1 MKLLIINTL
10 LSALITSD
18 LAHAALRGSV
28 YTSIKSSSDQCIPD
42 ERPQVHAGDSP
53 HSNRERFRLV
63 ERDAICIGTNH
74 LPYEVGVFTNVE
86 DSTECANKCI
96 KNAGWDLQPLL
107 RGINMMCD
115 TSECQCLYDQGTLND
130 RSARA
135 FDWSNHN
142 NRNRKGV
149 GAVDTLVS
157 PQRDANCFSLTSNS
171 NFFESMYEL
180 IQSDA
185 KSSSSS
191 SEDNQRINHRAWKW
205 GDSSSESEDSVSS
218 DDSNSTSFDSSS
230 DEYSSSSEDY
240 HRGANGR
247 LNDDSSSS
255 SDDNDYVRRVQ
266 PFNRHGHG
274 KGSSSSSEDLR
285 VASFVESSCYP
296 EGMSCGFPRP
306 GSCCAG
312 LRCRSVGFWPSTA
325 CLPEP

>member
-74 LPYEVGVFTNVE
+74 LPYEVGVFTNVQ
-86 DSTECANKCI
+86 DSTECTNKCI

-115 TSECQCLYDQGTLND
+115 TSECQCLYDMGTLND

-135 FDWSNHN
+135 FDWSNHK

-149 GAVDTLVS
+149 GAVDTIVS
-157 PQRDANCFSLTSNS
+157 PQRGANCFSLTSNS
-171 NFFESMYEL
+171 NFFESML
-180 IQSDA
+180 KLVQSDA

-191 SEDNQRINHRAWKW
+191 SEDNQRLNHRAWKW
-205 GDSSSESEDSVSS
+205 DDSSS
-218 DDSNSTSFDSSS
+218 DDSNSTSFDTSS

-240 HRGANGR
+240 HRGSNGR
-247 LNDDSSSS
+247 LNDDSSS
-255 SDDNDYVRRVQ
+255 SDDNDYVRRAQ
-266 PFNRHGHG
+266 PFYRHGHG
-274 KGSSSSSEDLR
+274 KVSSSSSGDMRDE
-285 VASFVESSCYP
+285 SFVQTDAKGFIGCMRIGQECSTSSD
-296 EGMSCGFPRP
+296 
-306 GSCCAG
+306 CCQDVNN
-312 LRCRSVGFWPSTA
+312 LRCEWYPSWGRSI
-325 CLPEP
+325 CLY

>member
-1 MKLLIINTL
+1 MKLLIINVNTL

-42 ERPQVHAGDSP
+42 ERPQVQAGDSP

-96 KNAGWDLQPLL
+96 KDAGWDLQPLL

-115 TSECQCLYDQGTLND
+115 TNECECLYDMGTLND

-157 PQRDANCFSLTSNS
+157 SQRGANCFSLTSNS

-185 KSSSSS
+185 NKATSSS
-191 SEDNQRINHRAWKW
+191 SEDNQRLNHRAWKW
-205 GDSSSESEDSVSS
+205 EDSSSETEDSMSS

-230 DEYSSSSEDY
+230 DGYSSSSEDY
-240 HRGANGR
+240 HRGGHR
-247 LNDDSSSS
+247 WVNDNSSSS
-255 SDDNDYVRRVQ
+255 SDDNYEHL
-266 PFNRHGHG
+266 NRHGHG
-274 KGSSSSSEDLR
+274 KVSASEYTR
-285 VASFVESSCYP
+285 AESFVEFSCRRK
-296 EGMSCGFPRP
+296 GQACGWHNGPL

-312 LRCRSVGFWPSTA
+312 LRCEMGLYGPGVCR
-325 CLPEP
+325 

>member
-74 LPYEVGVFTNVE
+74 LPYEVGVFTNVQ

-96 KNAGWDLQPLL
+96 KDAGWDLQPLL

-115 TSECQCLYDQGTLND
+115 TDECECLYDMGTLND

-142 NRNRKGV
+142 NRNRKGA

-157 PQRDANCFSLTSNS
+157 PQRGANCFSLTSNS
-171 NFFESMYEL
+171 NFYESMSRL

-185 KSSSSS
+185 KSSSMSS
-191 SEDNQRINHRAWKW
+191 SSKDNQRLNHRAWKW
-205 GDSSSESEDSVSS
+205 NDSSSESEDSMSS
-218 DDSNSTSFDSSS
+218 DDSNSTSFDSLSSS
-230 DEYSSSSEDY
+230 DGDSSSSEDY
-240 HRGANGR
+240 HRGGWV
-247 LNDDSSSS
+247 NDDSSS
-255 SDDNDYVRRVQ
+255 SDDNDFRRVQ
-266 PFNRHGHG
+266 PFNHHG
-274 KGSSSSSEDLR
+274 KGSSSSSDD
-285 VASFVESSCYP
+285 VSTASFVQSSCYA
-296 EGMSCGFPRP
+296 EDKSCGWPLR
-306 GSCCAG
+306 GECCAG
-312 LRCRSVGFWPSTA
+312 LRCQMGLWGVGT
-325 CLPEP
+325 CVRD